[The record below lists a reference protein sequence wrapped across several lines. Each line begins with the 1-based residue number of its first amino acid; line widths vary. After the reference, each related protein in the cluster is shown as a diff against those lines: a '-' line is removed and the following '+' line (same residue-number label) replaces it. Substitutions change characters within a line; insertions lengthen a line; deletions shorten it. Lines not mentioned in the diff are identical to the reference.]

1 MSGRIDRTTGI
12 AATRSRSRRRGPWPT
27 RRPTACPPRSRS
39 ARFSRSGRAAKPLGL
54 ELPGRLHRRRRRRR
68 RRHRRRCRRP
78 HPRPQRRRQ
87 PRPVRRTARPTNG
100 CRRLVPPTIRTVATI
115 RTAIHV
121 VIGRRLRRGPRAAV
135 RAVSCAA
142 PAHLGS
148 RAPIDAP
155 TPRISWR
162 RHPTRARAWPVAPL
176 IASRWAHPPARTT
189 RLRPALTPTSPAWLP
204 GPRLRITRA
213 IASSMSDWPPIEL
226 RSSPVMTTS
235 TADRQRTSR
244 ARPEPD
250 AVRR

>member
-12 AATRSRSRRRGPWPT
+12 AAMRSRSRRRGPWPT

-39 ARFSRSGRAAKPLGL
+39 ARSSRSGRAAKPLGL
-54 ELPGRLHRRRRRRR
+54 ELPGRLRR

-87 PRPVRRTARPTNG
+87 PRRQPRPVRRTARPRNG
-100 CRRLVPPTIRTVATI
+100 CRRLVPPTIRTLATI

-135 RAVSCAA
+135 LAVPCVA

-148 RAPIDAP
+148 RAPIGAP
-155 TPRISWR
+155 TPRTSWR

-189 RLRPALTPTSPAWLP
+189 RLRPALTPTSPAWLL
-204 GPRLRITRA
+204 GPRPRITRE

-226 RSSPVMTTS
+226 RSSPLMTTS

-244 ARPEPD
+244 ARPGPD